1 MTDTTRV
8 WLHGLGAAA
17 IGSSASS
24 VATILVAPDRFN
36 LTSLSGTGHV
46 LMVAA
51 VAGMVNAAAYLAKS
65 PLPPL
70 VMGPGDVATLKNPSI
85 TPDGTI
91 SGTSAT
97 LTKADP
103 GSPKV

>member
-1 MTDTTRV
+1 MTDTTRA

-36 LTSLSGTGHV
+36 LTSLKGTADV
-46 LMVAA
+46 FLVAL
-51 VAGMVNAAAYLAKS
+51 VAGVVNAAAYLAKS

-70 VMGPGDVATLKNPSI
+70 AMGPGDTATMKNPSI
-85 TPDGTI
+85 APDGTI

-97 LTKADP
+97 ITKAI
-103 GSPKV
+103 PKETP

>member
-1 MTDTTRV
+1 VTDNTRI

-24 VATILVAPDRFN
+24 IATILVAPDRFN

-46 LMVAA
+46 FMVAV
-51 VAGMVNAAAYLAKS
+51 VAGVVNAAAYLAKS

-91 SGTSAT
+91 SGSSAT
-97 LTKADP
+97 LTKAPDP
-103 GSPKV
+103 KP